1 MQCTEKSFNGTHA
14 LVQTHYL
21 LLTYPINPP
30 LALSRQDWS
39 HEGSNLF
46 PQMAQFG
53 KNTGLQIFFKVQV
66 KVFLAPRAFKQP
78 ISIVKSSLPFPV
90 WSHQRSPLNE
100 NYTKRP
106 FFRSCRNWTIWG
118 PTLMKSLIYECN
130 SRSKSYVFYS
140 VCNCLFS
147 EMQGRSIC
155 SIWWNNFSMD
165 FWKLNYQKTMK
176 CQSGPKT
183 WH

>member
-1 MQCTEKSFNGTHA
+1 M
-14 LVQTHYL
+14 L
-21 LLTYPINPP
+21 LFRPTIYSWHTQS
-30 LALSRQDWS
+30 LSRQDWS

-100 NYTKRP
+100 NYTKRQ
-106 FFRSCRNWTIWG
+106 FFWSCRNWSIWG
-118 PTLMKSLIYECN
+118 YTLMKSLIYECN

-147 EMQGRSIC
+147 EMQGRFIC

-176 CQSGPKT
+176 CQSGPNT

>member
-1 MQCTEKSFNGTHA
+1 M
-14 LVQTHYL
+14 L
-21 LLTYPINPP
+21 LFRPTIYSWHTQS
-30 LALSRQDWS
+30 LSRQDWS

-118 PTLMKSLIYECN
+118 YTLMKSLIYECN
-130 SRSKSYVFYS
+130 SRSKSYVFTLCVIVYFQRCKEGPYVPYDGITLVWIFENWIIKRRWS
-140 VCNCLFS
+140 VNLGQRLDTKNALKS
-147 EMQGRSIC
+147 LI
-155 SIWWNNFSMD
+155 D
-165 FWKLNYQKTMK
+165 TVL
-176 CQSGPKT
+176 
-183 WH
+183 